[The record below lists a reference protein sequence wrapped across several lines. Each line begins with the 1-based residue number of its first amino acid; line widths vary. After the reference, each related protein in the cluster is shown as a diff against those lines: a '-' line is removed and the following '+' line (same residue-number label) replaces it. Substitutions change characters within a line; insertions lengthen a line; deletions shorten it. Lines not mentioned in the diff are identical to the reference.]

1 MPLSKIV
8 ANSITDDTITTD
20 QIADTSVHGRRNLV
34 INGGM
39 QCSQRAT
46 SSTSTGYCSLDRFRI
61 HPNNTDELA
70 YTWAQDSTVPAGEGF
85 SKSAK
90 VSITT
95 AENSVADNEIFRIL
109 HRIEGQN
116 MQQASWGTSGAKP
129 LTLSFFV
136 RSNVTGTYA
145 VEFRMNAGGSNSL
158 SKNYTINSADTWE
171 RKTITF
177 PANTSTNF
185 TNATSE
191 GCELGWYLAAGANY
205 TSGSLASDYGANATN
220 TRAAGQ
226 TANVASS
233 TSNTWYITGVQLEVG
248 DKATPFEH
256 RSFGEELTLCQRYF
270 HNTAPTGTAQYL
282 WAFPIAGASQVYRR
296 LNFVFPTTMRA
307 NPSLVNG
314 VGGSAGVS
322 LASGKPTVESG
333 WEGGTVVNLDLQSP
347 SDTAYSWFQSGG
359 FDAEL

>member
-8 ANSITDDTITTD
+8 ANSITDNTITTD

-39 QCSQRAT
+39 QCSQRAA
-46 SSTSTGYCSLDRFRI
+46 SSTGTGYCSLDRFRI
-61 HPNNTDELA
+61 HPHNTDELA
-70 YTWAQDSTVPAGEGF
+70 YTWAQDFTVPAGEGF
-85 SKSAK
+85 SNSAK

-116 MQQASWGTSGAKP
+116 MQRASWGTSGAKP

-185 TNATSE
+185 QNNTSE

-205 TSGSLASDYGANATN
+205 TSGSLATNYGANATN

-248 DKATPFEH
+248 SKASPFEH
-256 RSFGEELTLCQRYF
+256 RTFTEEKKDCFRYF
-270 HNTAPTGTAQYL
+270 YRFNSPDVSGSVNQWLFNIQSDAA
-282 WAFPIAGASQVYRR
+282 YRR
-296 LNFVFPTTMRA
+296 SNFPWPTQMRGTPAVTMTFVGTPGNNRGVQ
-307 NPSLVNG
+307 NVNNLSTSIWVDG
-314 VGGSAGVS
+314 
-322 LASGKPTVESG
+322 ESSYAYF
-333 WEGGTVVNLDLQSP
+333 NDL
-347 SDTAYSWFQSGG
+347 TA
-359 FDAEL
+359 DAEL